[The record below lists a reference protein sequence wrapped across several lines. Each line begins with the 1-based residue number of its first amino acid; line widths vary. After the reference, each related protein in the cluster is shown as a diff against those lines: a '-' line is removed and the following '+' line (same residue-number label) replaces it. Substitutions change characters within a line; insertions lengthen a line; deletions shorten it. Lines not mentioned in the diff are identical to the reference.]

1 MNEIERRR
9 TPKLILSDNI
19 NERCNNFTHRILN
32 MNTKSKIALAAV
44 LFSAIA
50 SPSFAGDQDLRSE
63 QISSGRIIGTQYAVP
78 AGAYASA
85 HGWAHRGSTVTRDF
99 QLQGK
104 E

>member
-1 MNEIERRR
+1 
-9 TPKLILSDNI
+9 
-19 NERCNNFTHRILN
+19 

-44 LFSAIA
+44 LFAAIA
-50 SPSFAGDQDLRSE
+50 SPSFAGDQDLATLE
-63 QISSGRIIGTQYAVP
+63 ATSGRITAQVVVP

-85 HGWAHRGSTVTRDF
+85 HGWAHRGSTAMTRDF

>member
-1 MNEIERRR
+1 
-9 TPKLILSDNI
+9 
-19 NERCNNFTHRILN
+19 

-44 LFSAIA
+44 LLSAIA

-63 QISSGRIIGTQYAVP
+63 QISSGRVIGTQYTVP
-78 AGAYASA
+78 AGAFASA
-85 HGWAHRGSTVTRDF
+85 HGWVAHRAPVAMTRDF

>member
-1 MNEIERRR
+1 
-9 TPKLILSDNI
+9 
-19 NERCNNFTHRILN
+19 

-63 QISSGRIIGTQYAVP
+63 QISSGRVIGTQYAVP
-78 AGAYASA
+78 AGAYALA
-85 HGWAHRGSTVTRDF
+85 HGWVSHRASVAMTRDF